1 MSDVIVTEFLDPEPL
16 ETLKRAYSVHVDT
29 ALWNKAAELEALMAD
44 ARAIIVRNR
53 TQVTAAL
60 IAKSPKLQ
68 VVGRLGVGLDN
79 IDLKACGDRR
89 ITVCPAIGAN
99 AVSVA
104 EYVIGSALMLARSA
118 AYFGSAQLVAGKWPR
133 EAAGNGWEVAGK
145 RLGIIGYGNIG
156 QTVAGRGR
164 AMGMS
169 VAAFDD
175 YVPASSAAWAETA
188 RLGLD
193 DLLATSDV
201 VSLHCP
207 LTPETKNM
215 LDAARLA
222 HMKRGALLIN
232 AARGGVVVEADL
244 AAALKRGHLGG
255 AAMDVFDIEPIDA
268 ASGAVFAGVPNIIL
282 TPHVAGVTRES
293 NARISSV
300 TVENVMRVLGAAHHL
315 SPT

>member
-1 MSDVIVTEFLDPEPL
+1 MPDVVVTEFLDPEPL
-16 ETLKRAYSVHVDT
+16 KTLKAAYSVHVETD
-29 ALWNKAAELEALMAD
+29 LWSKPAELEALMAS

-60 IAKSPKLQ
+60 VAGSPKLE

-79 IDLKACGDRR
+79 IDLQACAARN

-104 EYVIGSALMLARSA
+104 EYVIGSALMLARST
-118 AYFGSAQLVAGKWPR
+118 AYFGSAALVGGTWPR
-133 EAAGNGWEVAGK
+133 EAASNGWEITGR

-156 QTVAGRGR
+156 QTVAVRAR
-164 AMGMS
+164 AMGMT

-175 YVPASSAAWAETA
+175 YVPAASPAWKDTQ
-188 RLGLD
+188 RLPLD
-193 DLLATSDV
+193 DLLRTSDV

-207 LTPETKNM
+207 LTPETRSM
-215 LDAARLA
+215 LDAKRLA
-222 HMKRGALLIN
+222 SMKKGALLIN
-232 AARGGVVVEADL
+232 AARGGVVDEKAL
-244 AAALKRGHLGG
+244 AASLTSGHLGG
-255 AAMDVFDIEPIDA
+255 AAMDVFDVEPIDA

-300 TVENVMRVLGAAHHL
+300 TVDNVLRVLRAK
-315 SPT
+315 P

>member
-1 MSDVIVTEFLDPEPL
+1 MPDIVVTEFFDPEPL

-29 ALWNKAAELEALMAD
+29 ALWGKVGELEALMSD
-44 ARAIIVRNR
+44 ARGIIVRNR

-60 IAKSPKLQ
+60 IAKAPKLQ

-79 IDLKACGDRR
+79 IDLPACAARN

-104 EYVIGSALMLARSA
+104 EFVIGSALMLARSA
-118 AYFGSAQLVAGKWPR
+118 AYFGSAALVGGKWPR
-133 EAAGNGWEVAGK
+133 EAAGNGWEITGK

-156 QTVAGRGR
+156 QTVAGRAR
-164 AMGMS
+164 AMGMT

-175 YVPASSAAWAETA
+175 YMPASSPAWKDAT

-215 LDAARLA
+215 LDATRLA
-222 HMKRGALLIN
+222 RMKKGALLIN

-244 AAALKRGHLGG
+244 AAALKSGHLGG

-268 ASGAVFAGVPNIIL
+268 ASGAVFAGVPNVIL

-300 TVENVMRVLGAAHHL
+300 TVENVMRVLGGQ
-315 SPT
+315 S

>member
-1 MSDVIVTEFLDPEPL
+1 MPHVVVTEFLDPEPL

-29 ALWNKAAELEALMAD
+29 ALWGKVAELEALMAD

-60 IAKSPKLQ
+60 VAKAPKLQ

-79 IDLKACGDRR
+79 IDLTACADRN

-99 AVSVA
+99 ALSVA

-118 AYFGSAQLVAGKWPR
+118 AYFGSSALVSGKWPR
-133 EAAGNGWEVAGK
+133 EAAGNGWEIAGK
-145 RLGIIGYGNIG
+145 RLGIIGFGNIG
-156 QTVAGRGR
+156 QTVAGRAR
-164 AMGMS
+164 AMGMTVS
-169 VAAFDD
+169 AFDD
-175 YVPASSAAWAETA
+175 YVPASSPAWRDAT

-207 LTPETKNM
+207 LTAETKNM

-222 HMKRGALLIN
+222 RMKKGALLIN
-232 AARGGVVVEADL
+232 AARGGVVVETDL
-244 AAALKRGHLGG
+244 AGALKSGHLGG

-268 ASGAVFAGVPNIIL
+268 VSGAVFADVPNLIL

-300 TVENVMRVLGAAHHL
+300 TVENVMRVLG
-315 SPT
+315 